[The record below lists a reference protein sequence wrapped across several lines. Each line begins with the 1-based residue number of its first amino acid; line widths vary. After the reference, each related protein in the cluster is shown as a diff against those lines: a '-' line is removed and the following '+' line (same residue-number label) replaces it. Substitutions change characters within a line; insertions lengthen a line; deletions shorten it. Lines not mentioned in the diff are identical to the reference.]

1 MGSSW
6 TSGSGSRLRRKGSG
20 WTPRKSTGVRG
31 PLPNPPGSLG
41 SMAPGLKAPG
51 WRANEGMKA
60 EGPRM
65 GLQSAAL
72 GKRNGVKA
80 ILGSRPAGGEAGKEK
95 EEEGEEEE
103 ETEEEEG

>member
-1 MGSSW
+1 
-6 TSGSGSRLRRKGSG
+6 
-20 WTPRKSTGVRG
+20 
-31 PLPNPPGSLG
+31 
-41 SMAPGLKAPG
+41 
-51 WRANEGMKA
+51 MKA

-80 ILGSRPAGGEAGKEK
+80 ILWSRPAGGEAGKEK